1 MRRTLGREDR
11 AFEKAIRRGKIKLGL
26 EITVLNRPRLDLFG
40 ALCRVVALLVF
51 VVGGSVEAAD
61 LKEVKVFVGQGH
73 AQLLLV
79 GDAAFNRPDTQ
90 STGPIGSAPA
100 RAQVKIRGAQ
110 ISQDLQEAYAE
121 VHGRFLIPVDRKGV
135 RQVTLSM
142 VGPVLHVA
150 VESDTTRTVRVRSIN
165 ERALLI
171 DLMADG
177 AEEDASLPSPELL
190 ASWIS
195 GASLRRQAEASSGK
209 KRRLVVLDPGHG
221 GRDSGAVGY
230 SGIRESDVALAL
242 TKRVKRSLERLLDVE
257 VVLTREDDRF
267 LPLQERAGIAN
278 ALDADLFVS
287 IHANASPSPSAWGI
301 ETYYLDAAS
310 DAGAARVAAREN
322 ALSEN
327 IERGDVLTDLLV
339 TGTNRLSKRLA
350 HGVQATVISKVSEVF
365 GEEQTQDLGVK
376 TALFAVLVWSRMPS
390 ILFESSFLSNPE
402 DEVRLR
408 MPLYQQTL
416 ADAMA
421 EGIALWF
428 QDQDR

>member
-1 MRRTLGREDR
+1 LG
-11 AFEKAIRRGKIKLGL
+11 FQGL
-26 EITVLNRPRLDLFG
+26 E
-40 ALCRVVALLVF
+40 
-51 VVGGSVEAAD
+51 AAE
-61 LKEVKVFVGQGH
+61 LKEVKVFVGDRH

-79 GDAAFNRPDTQ
+79 SDGSFNRPDTQ

-100 RAQVKIRGAQ
+100 RAQVKIRGAT
-110 ISQDLQEAYAE
+110 IDSDLRDAYAQA
-121 VHGRFLIPVDRKGV
+121 HGRFLIPVDRRGV

-142 VGPVLHVA
+142 VGSVLHVG
-150 VESDTTRTVRVRSIN
+150 VESDTMRTVRVRNIN

-171 DLMADG
+171 DLIEQG
-177 AEEDASLPSPELL
+177 AGEDASLPSPELL

-195 GASLRRQAEASSGK
+195 GASLRRQAEATSGE
-209 KRRLVVLDPGHG
+209 KRRLVVLDAGHG
-221 GRDSGAVGY
+221 GRDPGAVGF
-230 SGIRESDVALAL
+230 SGIHESDVALAL
-242 TKRVKRSLERLLDVE
+242 TKRVKRSLERRFDVE
-257 VVLTREDDRF
+257 VVLTREDDQY
-267 LPLQERAGIAN
+267 LPLRERAGVAN

-287 IHANASPSPSAWGI
+287 IHANASPSQNTWGI

-322 ALSEN
+322 ALSEST
-327 IERGDVLTDLLV
+327 EPGDVLTDLFV

-350 HGVQATVISKVSEVF
+350 HGVQSQVISKVREVF

-402 DEVRLR
+402 DELRLR

-421 EGIALWF
+421 EGIAMWF
-428 QDQDR
+428 EEQDR